1 MFLYKNKISNHAWL
15 LLILSKEYLHTATLY
30 FSKLCFGTSSLE
42 WAFFRI
48 CLKLTF
54 LWFCFT
60 EIGINLLL
68 CLSVYLTILN
78 TKMPTR
84 SDAFPLLSK
93 FYGCCI
99 FILTC
104 ALLCTCWVV
113 TYYFHDMSGWQIYSM
128 SKFVEVSNLAAQ
140 ISRLK
145 YFYRDLVLLN
155 THLKTMFMV
164 LLWVYMHTR

>member
-1 MFLYKNKISNHAWL
+1 MFD
-15 LLILSKEYLHTATLY
+15 LY
-30 FSKLCFGTSSLE
+30 FPVVV
-42 WAFFRI
+42 
-48 CLKLTF
+48 
-54 LWFCFT
+54 FT

-113 TYYFHDMSGWQIYSM
+113 AYYFHDMSGWEIYSM
-128 SKFVEVSNLAAQ
+128 SKFVEVRDRSL
-140 ISRLK
+140 IMGRRGRGEKFRTFHLLRPLPIVIDI
-145 YFYRDLVLLN
+145 YFQDAPKIHIEYFRPPPIILC
-155 THLKTMFMV
+155 TCSI
-164 LLWVYMHTR
+164 

>member
-1 MFLYKNKISNHAWL
+1 MFTISL
-15 LLILSKEYLHTATLY
+15 
-30 FSKLCFGTSSLE
+30 FVF
-42 WAFFRI
+42 
-48 CLKLTF
+48 
-54 LWFCFT
+54 FT

-113 TYYFHDMSGWQIYSM
+113 AYYFHDMSGWEIYTM
-128 SKFVEVSNLAAQ
+128 SKFVEVSEAVEVF
-140 ISRLK
+140 SFLK
-145 YFYRDLVLLN
+145 YFLETCD
-155 THLKTMFMV
+155 T
-164 LLWVYMHTR
+164 